1 MHTPIYKNVD
11 VLDKSYG
18 GQWRRY
24 LWGIGARSPSNF
36 GNSMHTTAAANLT
49 VQILKINK
57 EKHVLNFHL
66 SRQKHANTHV
76 NRLKQPLNQKEIPG
90 RGGEEKVHAVP
101 PSPHILA
108 TPLTLATVALVLSP
122 PHHRLDN
129 ARSRGLA
136 GDLQHSSGPS
146 EIRS

>member
-66 SRQKHANTHV
+66 SRQKHSNTHV

-90 RGGEEKVHAVP
+90 RGGEERVHAVP
-101 PSPHILA
+101 PHLISWRRHWRGQ
-108 TPLTLATVALVLSP
+108 TGRLVLTKP
-122 PHHRLDN
+122 MCLHHG
-129 ARSRGLA
+129 GLRVDEMTA
-136 GDLQHSSGPS
+136 ISLL
-146 EIRS
+146 